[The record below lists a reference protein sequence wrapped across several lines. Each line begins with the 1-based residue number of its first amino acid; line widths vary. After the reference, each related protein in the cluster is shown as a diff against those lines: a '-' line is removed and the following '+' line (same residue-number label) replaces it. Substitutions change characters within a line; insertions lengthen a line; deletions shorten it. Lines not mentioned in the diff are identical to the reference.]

1 MYSYEE
7 RKKAVDLYIKY
18 GKKATA
24 VITELGYPNRH
35 SLVQWYKAFI
45 KAGKIEVP
53 DLSGRTKYT
62 EEQKIKAV
70 KFYIE
75 HGNVAAGDKLPE
87 NAGEKFPLL
96 GI

>member
-18 GKKATA
+18 GKKA
-24 VITELGYPNRH
+24 V
-35 SLVQWYKAFI
+35 V
-45 KAGKIEVP
+45 AGV
-53 DLSGRTKYT
+53 
-62 EEQKIKAV
+62 
-70 KFYIE
+70 
-75 HGNVAAGDKLPE
+75 KLPK